1 MNRIV
6 LSFVFCLGFGSLGI
20 HWAAAQYAPQQPISP
35 RLGSPVTT
43 QPSPVAAA
51 KPKTTPVHSTIS
63 AAGKAAKEPEQ
74 MKIVGLYRGQG
85 CFDAALAEQLRP
97 VLAKAFGISTTGSKP
112 GDTGAGLPDALR
124 SIFGQKEGSEKSPDP
139 NAVVRTGQ
147 P

>member
-6 LSFVFCLGFGSLGI
+6 LSFVLCLGFGSLGI

-51 KPKTTPVHSTIS
+51 KPNPTPKRTAVVSS
-63 AAGKAAKEPEQ
+63 NKVAKEPEQ

-85 CFDAALAEQLRP
+85 YFDAALAEQLRP

-124 SIFGQKEGSEKSPDP
+124 SIFGQKESPDS
-139 NAVVRTGQ
+139 NAVVRAGQ